1 MIRQVL
7 TALVLTALVV
17 ASAAAALGVPSSQAP
32 SPDAPRT
39 KSIGQLI
46 FEQQAHFAAQHAD
59 HPEEMA
65 LPPVDK
71 VAEARRILRDEPV
84 LGATP
89 LGWVESGKTDRL
101 LGLRPG
107 SDAASLQRDLVTEV
121 LRVHAL
127 AGVPVAPAEVL
138 SLRAQAD
145 ALPAEVRGPFADL
158 VGATADAYAAQL
170 GVAQAIA
177 ARGLKQPTEHDTV
190 LTLAERDATVANAE
204 SVLAAANVLRVAI
217 EDLGPRATLP
227 PFSDSEGLVI
237 LGSTGPNTYT
247 RGGLVL
253 DPVLVVE
260 QGGDDVYANSGAGA
274 CPLPLTIGNVACN
287 KLALSFILD
296 LAGSDVYTYDGM
308 PSVIQGSGIYGG
320 IGILVDMAGA
330 DSYSSKMTRSNG
342 LPLFQYIDGVAQGSG
357 EGGYGLLLDV
367 EGNDTYRA
375 DVRSTNGWD
384 IWDFA
389 QGFGSA
395 GGVGLLVDGSG
406 SDQYLSN
413 GLGLT
418 GSGFQGVYTN
428 GVGFYGGVGI
438 QIDEGQ
444 DGDVYHATNVAET
457 VDYYAQGFA
466 AFGALGILY
475 DEGGN
480 DDYDAT
486 QEATDSWIVPLLN
499 CAFGTGS
506 FGGVGILIDLAGDDR
521 YYGDSKSKYAAHTM
535 NEGFGGPGVAYGLF
549 VDVSGDDGHFM
560 EVHGGSGSKTMGR
573 GVIVNNGTIAG
584 NLFGTYLDLGG
595 NDQYTGAWPSRDN
608 HVWVLG
614 ADVNLLMTAEDFLYG
629 A

>member
-1 MIRQVL
+1 MLRPIP
-7 TALVLTALVV
+7 TALMLAALVV
-17 ASAAAALGVPSSQAP
+17 ASAAVGLSAP
-32 SPDAPRT
+32 DAQPLPADAPRT

-46 FEQQAHFAAQHAD
+46 FEQQAHFAAEHAS

-65 LPPVDK
+65 LPPVDS
-71 VAEARRILRDEPV
+71 VGEARRILREEPI

-89 LGWVESGKTDRL
+89 LAWVEAAKAERL
-101 LGLRPG
+101 LSLRPV
-107 SDAASLQRDLVTEV
+107 AATDSRDLVTEV

-127 AGVPVAPAEVL
+127 AGVPVTAQEVL

-145 ALPAEVRGPFADL
+145 ALPAQVRAPFADL
-158 VGATADAYAAQL
+158 VGATADAYEGQL
-170 GVAQAIA
+170 ATVGAIQ
-177 ARGLKQPTEHDTV
+177 ARGLVQPSEENPI

-204 SVLAAANVLRVAI
+204 SVLAAANALRQAI

-237 LGSTGPNTYT
+237 LGATGPNTYT
-247 RGGLVL
+247 RGGLIL

-260 QGGDDVYANSGAGA
+260 QGGDDTYANSGAGA
-274 CPLPLTIGNVACN
+274 CPLPLTVGNVACN
-287 KLALSFILD
+287 RLALSFILD
-296 LAGSDVYTYDGM
+296 LAGNDTYAYDGV

-320 IGILVDMAGA
+320 IGILVDMKGA
-330 DSYSSKMTRSNG
+330 DSYSSKMTRGNA

-375 DVRSTNGWD
+375 DVRSANGWD

-395 GGVGLLVDGSG
+395 GGVGLLVDSG
-406 SDQYLSN
+406 GNDRYLAN
-413 GLGLT
+413 GLGLA
-418 GSGFQGVYTN
+418 GPNGFQGVYTN
-428 GVGFYGGVGI
+428 GVGFYGGVGL
-438 QIDEGQ
+438 QVDSGK
-444 DGDVYHATNVAET
+444 GSDVYHATNVAQT

-466 AFGALGILY
+466 AFGGLGVLY
-475 DEGGN
+475 DDGGN

-506 FGGVGILIDLAGDDR
+506 FGGVGILLDLGGNDR
-521 YYGDSKSKYAAHTM
+521 YYGDSKSQYAAYTM
-535 NEGFGGPGVAYGLF
+535 NEGFGGPGAAYGLF

-560 EVHGGSGSKTMGR
+560 YANGGAGSKTMGR
-573 GVIVNNGTIAG
+573 GVIVNNNTLAG
-584 NLFGTYLDLGG
+584 NLVGTYLDIGG
-595 NDQYTGAWPSRDN
+595 IDQYTGAWPSRDN
-608 HVWVLG
+608 HRWVAG
-614 ADVNLLMTAEDFLYG
+614 ADVNAPLMTAEEFLYG